1 MPWATHSQL
10 LTLAHVSAR
19 DEKESTMMTHPCWL
33 DAAYVRM
40 LYNTIAANSQYVQSG
55 VFFHEFIYTAQATC
69 VVLWQVYKAWNI
81 PEEHWY
87 VGTNGKPVAP
97 MAFYNA
103 AIKRTWHSDQR
114 TVLQALATITAWHK
128 QPFETSIMLE
138 NTVIPPVL
146 LLFPQAFLRMLVP
159 YARQNTGSISE
170 RILVFSDCQLLLS
183 TRPNSTDAYLQQLFA
198 QPMDYRDVD
207 QTVFAPAFDQLVTA
221 AGITS
226 LFGTPTEQQWY
237 NVHNSVLMLYNKLAR
252 PRDENEQQSG
262 PTACC
267 MKLVSETIDVMEQFE
282 ANAFTD
288 TIIINTTQRQHFFQ
302 NILRTRILPILYSAA
317 RQHYFNVEGL
327 GKYDAGQFVR
337 LKNSAPKILRCMRV
351 PSPVFF

>member
-1 MPWATHSQL
+1 
-10 LTLAHVSAR
+10 
-19 DEKESTMMTHPCWL
+19 
-33 DAAYVRM
+33 
-40 LYNTIAANSQYVQSG
+40 
-55 VFFHEFIYTAQATC
+55 
-69 VVLWQVYKAWNI
+69 
-81 PEEHWY
+81 
-87 VGTNGKPVAP
+87 
-97 MAFYNA
+97 
-103 AIKRTWHSDQR
+103 
-114 TVLQALATITAWHK
+114 
-128 QPFETSIMLE
+128 
-138 NTVIPPVL
+138 
-146 LLFPQAFLRMLVP
+146 
-159 YARQNTGSISE
+159 
-170 RILVFSDCQLLLS
+170 
-183 TRPNSTDAYLQQLFA
+183 
-198 QPMDYRDVD
+198 MDYRNVD

-252 PRDENEQQSG
+252 PLDENEQQSG

-302 NILRTRILPILYSAA
+302 DILRTRILPILYNAA